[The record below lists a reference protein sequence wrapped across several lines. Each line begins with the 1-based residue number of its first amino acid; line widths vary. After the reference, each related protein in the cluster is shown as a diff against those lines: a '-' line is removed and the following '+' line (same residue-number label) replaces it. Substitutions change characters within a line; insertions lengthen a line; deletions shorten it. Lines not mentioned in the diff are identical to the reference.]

1 MSLLLQH
8 VLNGLAVG
16 SLYAL
21 LAIGLSLTYG
31 VLRIIHIAHGGVYM
45 LGGMISYT
53 LLATLRLPAAA
64 ATALTIVACALLGVV
79 FERFAYRPL
88 RGAHVI
94 VTLISSLGLL
104 LAMENLA
111 RILWGPVPHAYP
123 PFLSL
128 SIYRIGTIIVT
139 NLQVLIVV
147 LTLTLMMA
155 LQWLLRRT
163 NLGLATLAAVQNPR
177 GARLVGINIDVLA
190 VAIFAVG
197 SGLAGVAGVLEGL
210 YLTSVDP
217 SMGQMFGLKAFA
229 AVVIGGM
236 GSVVGTI
243 LGAYVIGL
251 VEALTAAY
259 VSAGLRD
266 VITFA
271 LLVVVLMVRP
281 SGLLGRRIERA

>member
-1 MSLLLQH
+1 VSVLPQH
-8 VLNGLAVG
+8 LLNGLAVG

-45 LGGMISYT
+45 IGGMLSLT
-53 LLATLRLPAAA
+53 LLATLRLPPVLAL
-64 ATALTIVACALLGVV
+64 ATTVLVCAGLGVL

-88 RGAHVI
+88 RGANVI

-111 RILWGPVPHAYP
+111 RIVWGPVPHSYP
-123 PFLSL
+123 QFLPL
-128 SIYRIGTIIVT
+128 RVYTLGTIVIT
-139 NLQVLIVV
+139 NLQILIVV
-147 LTLTLMMA
+147 LTIALMIG
-155 LQWLLRRT
+155 LQWVLRRT
-163 NLGLATLAAVQNPR
+163 NLGLATLAAVQNAR
-177 GARLVGINIDVLA
+177 GARLVGINIDALA

-197 SGLAGVAGVLEGL
+197 SGLAGIAGVLEGL
-210 YLTSVDP
+210 YITSVDP
-217 SMGQMFGLKAFA
+217 SMGAMFGLKAFA

-243 LGAYVIGL
+243 LGAYLIGL

-259 VSAGLRD
+259 ISAGLRD

-271 LLVVVLMVRP
+271 LLVLVLMVRP

>member
-1 MSLLLQH
+1 VSILPQH
-8 VLNGLAVG
+8 LLNGLASG

-45 LGGMISYT
+45 LGGMLSFT
-53 LLATLRLPAAA
+53 LLATLRLPVPLAI
-64 ATALTIVACALLGVV
+64 ALTVLACGLLGVAC
-79 FERFAYRPL
+79 EKFAYRPL
-88 RGAHVI
+88 RGANVI

-111 RILWGPVPHAYP
+111 RVLWGPVPHAYP
-123 PFLSL
+123 PFLAL
-128 SIYRIGTIIVT
+128 RIYKIGTIVIT
-139 NLQVLIVV
+139 NLQILIVV
-147 LTLTLMMA
+147 LTLALMA
-155 LQWLLRRT
+155 CLQWLLRHT
-163 NLGLATLAAVQNPR
+163 NLGLATLAAVQNAR
-177 GARLVGINIDVLA
+177 GARLVGINIDALA
-190 VAIFAVG
+190 VGIFAVG
-197 SGLAGVAGVLEGL
+197 SALAGVAGVLEGL

-243 LGAYVIGL
+243 CGAYIIGL
-251 VEALTAAY
+251 LEVLTAAY
-259 VSAGLRD
+259 ISAGLRD

-271 LLVVVLMVRP
+271 LLVLVLMLRP
-281 SGLLGRRIERA
+281 AGLLGRRIERA

>member
-1 MSLLLQH
+1 MSVLPQH
-8 VLNGLAVG
+8 LLNGLAVG

-31 VLRIIHIAHGGVYM
+31 VLRIINIAHGGVYM
-45 LGGMISYT
+45 IGGMLALT
-53 LLATLRLPAAA
+53 LLAVMRLPPLIAV
-64 ATALTIVACALLGVV
+64 TLTILACAGLGVV

-88 RGAHVI
+88 RGANVI

-111 RILWGPVPHAYP
+111 RVIWGPLPQ
-123 PFLSL
+123 PFPQFLPL
-128 SIYRIGTIIVT
+128 HIYRAGPVVVT
-139 NLQVLIVV
+139 NLQVLVIA
-147 LTLTLMMA
+147 LTLVLMA
-155 LQWLLRRT
+155 GLQWVLRKT
-163 NLGLATLAAVQNPR
+163 TLGLATLAAVQNAR
-177 GARLVGINIDVLA
+177 GARLLGINIDVLA
-190 VAIFAVG
+190 MAIFAVG
-197 SGLAGVAGVLEGL
+197 SGLAGLAGVLEGL

-236 GSVVGTI
+236 GSVAGTF
-243 LGAYVIGL
+243 LGAYLIGL
-251 VEALTAAY
+251 LEALVAAY

-271 LLVVVLMVRP
+271 LLVLTLMVRP
-281 SGLLGRRIERA
+281 SGLLGRRVDRA

>member
-1 MSLLLQH
+1 VSVLAQH
-8 VLNGLAVG
+8 VVNGLTVG

-45 LGGMISYT
+45 LGGMMSYS
-53 LLATLRLPAAA
+53 LLTTWRLPPPL
-64 ATALTIVACALLGVV
+64 ATALTLLACAGLGVL
-79 FERFAYRPL
+79 FERLAYRPL
-88 RGAHVI
+88 REAPII
-94 VTLISSLGLL
+94 VTLVSSLGLL

-111 RILWGPVPHAYP
+111 RVVWGPLPQPYPALVPLRVYTVADVVV
-123 PFLSL
+123 S
-128 SIYRIGTIIVT
+128 
-139 NLQVLIVV
+139 NLQILVIGLAVA
-147 LTLTLMMA
+147 LMVG
-155 LQWLLRRT
+155 LQWALRHT
-163 NLGLATLAAVQNPR
+163 QVGLATLAAVQNAR
-177 GARLVGINIDVLA
+177 GARLVGIDIDGLA
-190 VAIFAVG
+190 LAIFAIG

-217 SMGQMFGLKAFA
+217 SMGQVFGLKAFV
-229 AVVIGGM
+229 AVVIGGL
-236 GSVVGTI
+236 GSVAGTI

-271 LLVVVLMVRP
+271 LLVLTLMVRP
-281 SGLLGRRIERA
+281 SGLLGRRVDRA

>member
-1 MSLLLQH
+1 MTVLPQH
-8 VLNGLAVG
+8 LLNGLAVG

-31 VLRIIHIAHGGVYM
+31 VLRIINIAHGGVYM
-45 LGGMISYT
+45 IGGMLALT
-53 LLATLRLPAAA
+53 LLVTLRLPPAVAV
-64 ATALTIVACALLGVV
+64 ALAILACAALGVL

-88 RGAHVI
+88 RGANVI

-104 LAMENLA
+104 LATENLA
-111 RILWGPVPHAYP
+111 RVIWGPLPQAFP
-123 PFLSL
+123 QFLPL
-128 SIYRIGTIIVT
+128 RIYDLGPVVIT
-139 NLQVLIVV
+139 NLQVLVV
-147 LTLTLMMA
+147 ALTLALMA
-155 LQWLLRRT
+155 GLQWVLRKT
-163 NLGLATLAAVQNPR
+163 PLGLATLAAVQNAR
-177 GARLVGINIDVLA
+177 GARLVGINIDALA

-197 SGLAGVAGVLEGL
+197 SGLAGLAGVLEGL

-236 GSVVGTI
+236 GSVAGTF
-243 LGAYVIGL
+243 LGAYLIGL
-251 VEALTAAY
+251 LEALVAAY

-271 LLVVVLMVRP
+271 LLVLMLMVRP
-281 SGLLGRRIERA
+281 SGLLGRRVDRA